1 MTCMKAQGL
10 ITAFI
15 NDELKIDELE
25 EFIKHI
31 QSCAECR
38 EELEVYYA
46 LLTAMKQLDEDKNL
60 SDDFGQDLKEKIE
73 RSQEKIIH
81 LRYNYYRKK
90 GVLMMIIFLST
101 VFFGLYHYF
110 MPRDEENPIIN
121 SRFRLR
127 TTFMEERFDK
137 PTEEL
142 NRYLEQLKGNIAI
155 KVIE

>member
-15 NDELKIDELE
+15 NDELEIDELE
-25 EFIKHI
+25 EFIRHI
-31 QSCAECR
+31 QSCEECM

-60 SDDFGQDLKEKIE
+60 SNDFSQELKERIE
-73 RSQEKIIH
+73 RSQERIIH

-90 GVLMMIIFLST
+90 GVLFVLIITVT
-101 VFFGLYHYF
+101 VFFSLYHYF
-110 MPRDEENPIIN
+110 LPSEQVNPVEE
-121 SRFRLR
+121 SSFRLR
-127 TTFMEERFDK
+127 TSFMDERFDK

-142 NRYLEQLKGNIAI
+142 NKYFKELE
-155 KVIE
+155 